1 MGSRQLYSCD
11 FEIFGK
17 VQRVF
22 FRKYTEK
29 KAKELGLHGWVM
41 NTTHGSVKGII
52 EGTQDELGKMKT
64 WLSTKG
70 SPKSIIDNAI
80 FADLK
85 PITTYT
91 YRGFEIRK

>member
-1 MGSRQLYSCD
+1 MGSRQLYACD
-11 FEIFGK
+11 YEIFGK

-41 NTTHGSVKGII
+41 NTLDGTVKGTI
-52 EGTQDELGKMKT
+52 EGTQTELGKMKD

-70 SPKSIIDNAI
+70 SPKSTIDKAN
-80 FADLK
+80 FTDLR

-91 YRGFEIRK
+91 YKSFVIQK